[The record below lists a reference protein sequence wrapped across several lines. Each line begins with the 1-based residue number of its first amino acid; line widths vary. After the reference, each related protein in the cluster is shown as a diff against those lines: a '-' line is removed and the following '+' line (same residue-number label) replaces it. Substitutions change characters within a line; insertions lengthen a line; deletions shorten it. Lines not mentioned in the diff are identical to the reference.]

1 MSVRSPAVGMLFIAK
16 LAQRRSPAS
25 AALLFL
31 LLIDEIEGLIFL
43 AVGVLLKRPDLFLQ
57 LQDVLFPSIVL
68 LSGAVALIR
77 NWRRKRAEVLASV
90 ETVDP
95 SVLAERIGAPREP
108 TPAVGPIPSVQAAI
122 AQPMFKVHVSSGAM
136 SQPIP
141 LRLAAPQQMSAA
153 SAAESEYRR
162 SIAALHARN
171 N

>member
-1 MSVRSPAVGMLFIAK
+1 MLFIAK

-25 AALLFL
+25 AARPFL

-43 AVGVLLKRPDLFLQ
+43 AVDVLLKRPDLFLQ

-77 NWRRKRAEVLASV
+77 NWRRKKAEVQAAV
-90 ETVDP
+90 ESVDP
-95 SVLAERIGAPREP
+95 SVLAERIGAPREGDHAVA
-108 TPAVGPIPSVQAAI
+108 PASSVEPALA
-122 AQPMFKVHVSSGAM
+122 PMFKVHVSSGAM

-141 LRLAAPQQMSAA
+141 LRLTSPQQMSAA
-153 SAAESEYRR
+153 SAAESDYRR
-162 SIAALHARN
+162 SIAALHTRN

>member
-68 LSGAVALIR
+68 LSGAVALLR
-77 NWRRKRAEVLASV
+77 KWRRKRPELLASV
-90 ETVDP
+90 ATIHPTV
-95 SVLAERIGAPREP
+95 LTERDG
-108 TPAVGPIPSVQAAI
+108 S
-122 AQPMFKVHVSSGAM
+122 
-136 SQPIP
+136 
-141 LRLAAPQQMSAA
+141 
-153 SAAESEYRR
+153 
-162 SIAALHARN
+162 
-171 N
+171 